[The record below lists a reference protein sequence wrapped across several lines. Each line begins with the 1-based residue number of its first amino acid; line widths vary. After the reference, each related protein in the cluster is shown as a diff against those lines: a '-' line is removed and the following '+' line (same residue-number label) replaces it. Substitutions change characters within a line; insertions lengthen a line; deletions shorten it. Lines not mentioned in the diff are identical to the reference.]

1 MARFQTTRK
10 VEWGDCD
17 PAGIIFYPRY
27 YHFMDGAF
35 QEFAASLGFS
45 QRSLR
50 EEHGLVGTPLV
61 DTGCRFLSPLTHG
74 DETAIDVTVEHLGA
88 SSLRLAYAF
97 NCGGRRTAEG
107 FEARVFAR
115 ESGGAIAKTEIP
127 QEIRAAIEAAM
138 T

>member
-1 MARFQTTRK
+1 MVDFQTTRL

-27 YHFMDGAF
+27 YHFMDSVF
-35 QEFAASLGFS
+35 QEFAAARGFS

-74 DETAIDVTVEHLGA
+74 DLATVDLSLEHVGGSSIRLGYVF
-88 SSLRLAYAF
+88 SLAGKVA
-97 NCGGRRTAEG
+97 AQG
-107 FEARVFAR
+107 FEVRVFAR
-115 ESGGAIAKTEIP
+115 EREGKVEKTAVP
-127 QEIRAAIEAAM
+127 PEIRAAL

>member
-1 MARFQTTRK
+1 MADFITMRK

-17 PAGIIFYPRY
+17 PAGIIYYPRY

-35 QEFAASLGFS
+35 QDFAASRGFS

-50 EEHGLVGTPLV
+50 EEHGLIGTPLV

-74 DETAIDVTVEHLGA
+74 DVATVEVTVEHIGA
-88 SSLRLAYAF
+88 SSLRLSYVF
-97 NCGGRRTAEG
+97 SLGERRTAEG

-115 ESGGAIAKTEIP
+115 DAPGGIEKAPIP
-127 QEIRAAIEAAM
+127 DSVRLRLK
-138 T
+138 

>member
-35 QEFAASLGFS
+35 QDFAASLGFS

-50 EEHGLVGTPLV
+50 EEHGLIGTPLV

-74 DETAIDVTVEHLGA
+74 DAAVIDVTVEHVGA
-88 SSLRLAYAF
+88 SSFRLAYAF
-97 NCGGRRTAEG
+97 RCDDRRTAEG
-107 FEARVFAR
+107 FETRVFAR
-115 ESGGAIAKTEIP
+115 ETGGAIAKAEIP
-127 QEIRAAIEAAM
+127 GEIRAAIEAAM